1 MTLKALGVPVLL
13 NESVALAENGKDRSR
28 YETLYLLRTCLV
40 NQQKMGVEMNQDKL
54 MLYDPANGSPR
65 PYPSHAAQ
73 WREYHGRDAWL
84 FNPWT
89 GTRRSAGDVGSDVS
103 GLLIDPGSGDVFIE
117 RRGSMKAQE
126 LDVTDIKVVD
136 VGN

>member
-1 MTLKALGVPVLL
+1 
-13 NESVALAENGKDRSR
+13 
-28 YETLYLLRTCLV
+28 
-40 NQQKMGVEMNQDKL
+40 MNQDKL

-73 WREYHGRDAWL
+73 WRAYHGRDAWL